1 MKRGPLGLLDLLL
14 LKAMV
19 RINEVRFIRCLE
31 SFTLSMSYGFLEMG
45 AKLSRKLKALL
56 KGKKKKK
63 VSRIQTEHGAAIIP
77 SGCRLLACSNN
88 KQWLF
93 LVILSLNSILL
104 NLRISP
110 ADSVRFPF
118 IGAFL
123 Q

>member
-63 VSRIQTEHGAAIIP
+63 VELKLFRKVSDRTWSSNYSFRLQT
-77 SGCRLLACSNN
+77 ACM
-88 KQWLF
+88 
-93 LVILSLNSILL
+93 
-104 NLRISP
+104 
-110 ADSVRFPF
+110 
-118 IGAFL
+118 
-123 Q
+123 

>member
-63 VSRIQTEHGAAIIP
+63 VSRIEII
-77 SGCRLLACSNN
+77 
-88 KQWLF
+88 
-93 LVILSLNSILL
+93 
-104 NLRISP
+104 
-110 ADSVRFPF
+110 
-118 IGAFL
+118 
-123 Q
+123 

>member
-56 KGKKKKK
+56 KGKKKKSVELKLFRK
-63 VSRIQTEHGAAIIP
+63 VSDRTWSSNYSFRLQT
-77 SGCRLLACSNN
+77 ACM
-88 KQWLF
+88 
-93 LVILSLNSILL
+93 
-104 NLRISP
+104 
-110 ADSVRFPF
+110 
-118 IGAFL
+118 
-123 Q
+123 